1 MAYTFGQGSALS
13 PRVDYNLESSIYK
26 GLAMGAQANKSEAAA
41 LAQRLKDAKVLSIG
55 PGKVHPMFQKEA
67 EDLVAQSTAEM
78 MLAAKSGQDPMPIK
92 NVYSQKLSSLQ
103 QKGEM
108 LNAYVQKADDKH
120 YVDREVVSAIQRGD
134 AEGYKKALEKYP
146 EEERGLFDP
155 FSNPMPLPKRDIAAE
170 LTGSITLDKDYA
182 SFSPGK
188 RSTIPGTKDV
198 RVEMTLKPEVKR
210 DYAIKYLQDP
220 EVQANVVSGNYKNLY
235 KQAKDDLIKG
245 GMKAE
250 DATSEAMVRVVE
262 SMMPTYAEK
271 GSAGNTTIINN
282 NMGTESP
289 TMQPLESVPI
299 VYKMNVKYDDGTS
312 TVAETE
318 LTTGKYF
325 PLSLAEKTSIPAA
338 SLRPI
343 DGNLPQDK
351 TAVMDVRQGGLT
363 SIPVVNKGSTIKFFD
378 KQSGKN
384 IVLKAGD
391 PVNQRF
397 LDVLKQ
403 TNPGALTAVSYSPV
417 TIYAYDTKN
426 SKGDVVVKHGFVPAN
441 SSNLTASLGNSKNTR
456 QDIESMFTQVKAET
470 SVKNK
475 ELMGLASAAKSKKK
489 EEKPKQDVQKSNNKL
504 KEEMR
509 NLLKK

>member
-1 MAYTFGQGSALS
+1 
-13 PRVDYNLESSIYK
+13 
-26 GLAMGAQANKSEAAA
+26 
-41 LAQRLKDAKVLSIG
+41 
-55 PGKVHPMFQKEA
+55 
-67 EDLVAQSTAEM
+67 
-78 MLAAKSGQDPMPIK
+78 
-92 NVYSQKLSSLQ
+92 
-103 QKGEM
+103 M

-182 SFSPGK
+182 SFSPGR

-235 KQAKDDLIKG
+235 KQAKDDFIKG

-271 GSAGNTTIINN
+271 GSAGSTTNIYNNN
-282 NMGTESP
+282 NMSPNSP
-289 TMQPLESVPI
+289 TMQPLDSVPI

-325 PLSLAEKTSIPAA
+325 QLSLAEKTSIPSA

-343 DGNLPQDK
+343 DGLLPGDK
-351 TAVMDVRQGGLT
+351 TAVMDVKQGALT
-363 SIPVVNKGSTIKFFD
+363 SIPLVKNGSTIKFFD

-384 IVLKAGD
+384 IVLKSGD
-391 PVNQRF
+391 PINQRF
-397 LDVLKQ
+397 LDVLKE
-403 TNPGALTAVSYSPV
+403 TNPGALAAVSYSPV
-417 TIYAYDTKN
+417 TIYAYETKN
-426 SKGDVVVKHGFVPAN
+426 SNKDVIIKHGFVPA
-441 SSNLTASLGNSKNTR
+441 SSSSLTAGLGNSKNTR

-470 SVKNK
+470 SAKNK
-475 ELMGLASAAKSKKK
+475 ELMGLASSAKSNKK
-489 EEKPKQDVQKSNNKL
+489 EEKPKQTQAPKGNNLIPKGTSV
-504 KEEMR
+504 R
-509 NLLKK
+509 